1 MKSEIFNDAISNR
14 RRVRFL
20 YGSEEV
26 ILEPY
31 YISINPSGKKSLF
44 GRIDQTNQI
53 KMFRYD
59 NIFNI
64 RILNS
69 NKFSPIIPI
78 IASYN

>member
-1 MKSEIFNDAISNR
+1 MKSEIFSDAISNR
-14 RRVRFL
+14 RKLRFL
-20 YGSEEV
+20 YGSKEV
-26 ILEPY
+26 VVEPY
-31 YISINPSGKKSLF
+31 YISVNSNGKKAIF
-44 GRIDQTNQI
+44 GRIAHTNQI
-53 KMFRYD
+53 QMFQYD